1 MKTLLKLEEIGGIIV
16 SLFLFQISG
25 YNWWLY
31 PVLFFTPDISMLGYL
46 ANKKVGAMTYNIFHH
61 KLVAILIAAIG
72 LLNFPVAILIGSI
85 LLGHTCLE
93 RLVGYGA
100 KLDRELEC
108 HNVGETG
115 QYEDMGSTTN

>member
-46 ANKKVGAMTYNIFHH
+46 ANKKVGAMTYNFFHH
-61 KLVAILIAAIG
+61 KLVAILIAAMG
-72 LLNFPVAILIGSI
+72 LLNFTAATLIGSI
-85 LLGHTCLE
+85 LLGHTCFD
-93 RLVGYGA
+93 RLLGFGLKYDKGF
-100 KLDRELEC
+100 KFTHLGDIGR
-108 HNVGETG
+108 
-115 QYEDMGSTTN
+115 